1 MRKNLQPSW
10 FDDKKCLQENERN
23 VFSSFQLYARVYGRY
38 PPDSSLN
45 CRHIALNKVLHT
57 WRVGS
62 ALGSNPVA
70 YPDLQ
75 IKGGGEGRGG
85 HPDVEIRGRGQS
97 QKSFFFRPFGPQFG
111 LKIRGKGPPGPL
123 SWIRHCNPLTLLF
136 TTSVCLPLTNST
148 PFTYLQ
154 KDTVSPLLAVTGP
167 SFRVN
172 RWFSQWRHQIV
183 KSK

>member
-97 QKSFFFRPFGPQFG
+97 QKSFFFSALRASVWS
-111 LKIRGKGPPGPL
+111 KNKGERAPRAPLLDPPLQPPYTLIYHFCMPSTDKQYTFHVPTEG
-123 SWIRHCNPLTLLF
+123 HCI
-136 TTSVCLPLTNST
+136 
-148 PFTYLQ
+148 PFTCCNWP
-154 KDTVSPLLAVTGP
+154 V
-167 SFRVN
+167 F
-172 RWFSQWRHQIV
+172 
-183 KSK
+183 